1 MTATVATAAA
11 ICNYD
16 YYRFLNYGCRNDHK
30 RCSCSCNEANAQQQ
44 MRNTSTSSPNGHQ
57 HHSHPLISPQRNHLL
72 SASYKRFSFIAS
84 TRLHLLP
91 SPPFPSA
98 PPPLSLSSTPLPPIH
113 ALASHPP
120 PIPPSTLIPPSL
132 PSTPS
137 SSHPPLFLPIHLH
150 SPHPL
155 LFPPIHPLSCPCAVE
170 QVDEG
175 AWQAHLLRVAALERQ
190 ADHVRASAELLARE
204 REDRKRERQEET
216 ERQLCVSAIRP
227 IAPCCMLAL
236 GSVRTRHI
244 LCVHA

>member
-137 SSHPPLFLPIHLH
+137 PPTHPFSFLSTSI
-150 SPHPL
+150 
-155 LFPPIHPLSCPCAVE
+155 PPIHCCSLPSTPFPVLALWSRWTRAHGRRICCAWLPWSAKPIMSGRAPSSLPANARTASVSGRRRLKGSCAYLPF
-170 QVDEG
+170 G
-175 AWQAHLLRVAALERQ
+175 LLRPV
-190 ADHVRASAELLARE
+190 V
-204 REDRKRERQEET
+204 
-216 ERQLCVSAIRP
+216 C
-227 IAPCCMLAL
+227 
-236 GSVRTRHI
+236 
-244 LCVHA
+244 